1 MVSILVFSH
10 APTTRSSVPVDH
22 CLQLWLALKANGSTN
37 ESASHWPRPLDPV
50 PEAVDKPCLHDVT
63 TPRNDV
69 AHRRERS
76 LQFQN
81 RPMVRALQ
89 MLGFMAN
96 EQGRSSLPRRVLQ
109 SGHWTTVRLDHEW
122 QHSRVRS
129 NICAVNPATV
139 NGPFIYRKWN

>member
-1 MVSILVFSH
+1 MVSILVFSR

-37 ESASHWPRPLDPV
+37 ESTSHQPRPLDPV
-50 PEAVDKPCLHDVT
+50 PEAVDKPCLYDVT

-81 RPMVRALQ
+81 RPMERALQ

-96 EQGRSSLPRRVLQ
+96 EQGGLVRHAESSNLGIGRLFGLTTNGSIPGFAVISAQSTPRQ
-109 SGHWTTVRLDHEW
+109 
-122 QHSRVRS
+122 
-129 NICAVNPATV
+129 
-139 NGPFIYRKWN
+139 

>member
-69 AHRRERS
+69 AQLEKEVSSSKTGPWYVHYKCWGLWQTNKGGLVCHAESSNLDIGRLFGLTTNGS
-76 LQFQN
+76 I
-81 RPMVRALQ
+81 P
-89 MLGFMAN
+89 GFAVISA
-96 EQGRSSLPRRVLQ
+96 QSTPRQ
-109 SGHWTTVRLDHEW
+109 
-122 QHSRVRS
+122 
-129 NICAVNPATV
+129 
-139 NGPFIYRKWN
+139 